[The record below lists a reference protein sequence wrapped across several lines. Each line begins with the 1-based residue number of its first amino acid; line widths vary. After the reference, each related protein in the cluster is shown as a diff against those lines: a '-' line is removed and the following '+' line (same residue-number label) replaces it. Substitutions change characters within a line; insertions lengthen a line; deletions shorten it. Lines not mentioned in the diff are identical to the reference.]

1 MRGPGQLGSIA
12 AKANERVSVRAPPE
26 APAKNAGQREEL
38 QGEEGRP
45 QPCPDRPGRPAGR
58 RAALL
63 SLGDQWGL
71 TPPQP
76 GRQKRHPKKWG
87 RHEVTG
93 RYVCPSSSQTSKYR
107 SR

>member
-45 QPCPDRPGRPAGR
+45 QPCPDRPGRPAGQ
-58 RAALL
+58 AGQAGELP
-63 SLGDQWGL
+63 SCPWG
-71 TPPQP
+71 TK
-76 GRQKRHPKKWG
+76 G
-87 RHEVTG
+87 V
-93 RYVCPSSSQTSKYR
+93 
-107 SR
+107 

>member
-45 QPCPDRPGRPAGR
+45 QPCPDRPGRPE
-58 RAALL
+58 
-63 SLGDQWGL
+63 SCPPVLGGPMGSNSS
-71 TPPQP
+71 TTGKTKEAPQ
-76 GRQKRHPKKWG
+76 
-87 RHEVTG
+87 EVG
-93 RYVCPSSSQTSKYR
+93 QA
-107 SR
+107 